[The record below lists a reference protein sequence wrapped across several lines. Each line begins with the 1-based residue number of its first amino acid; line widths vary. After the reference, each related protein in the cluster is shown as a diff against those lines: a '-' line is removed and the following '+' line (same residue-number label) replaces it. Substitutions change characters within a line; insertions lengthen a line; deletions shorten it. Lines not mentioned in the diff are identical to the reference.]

1 MALGNSL
8 GRADRFQFRSF
19 DSAASTGPR
28 TPGSASPRRARAIGQ
43 ADRATCVGSSPGSCE
58 KKNDPL
64 IAGPGDD
71 LGGTALTLAD
81 VMASVYR
88 SFPLIQQARYENMI
102 ASGERQSALGAW
114 DPTLQSWSLSQPL
127 GFYQNYRNGVQLA
140 RRTWWGGYLAS
151 GYRIG
156 RGEFQPWYKERETNE
171 AGELSLSWV
180 QPLLQGRAIDP
191 QRVALFQA
199 DLAVRMA
206 APIVQAQI
214 LEAALEAAKAYWEW
228 VQAGQVAKAQ
238 EELLRLADM
247 RVDQVQTL
255 VDEGEEKASAAIFN
269 EQLRA
274 ERRIKVLDARRKLQQ
289 AAIQLSLYLRD
300 DQGIPIVPADTWLP
314 WAFPAPGALPAED
327 LMEEVA
333 RALTQRPELALLDL
347 QTQEQRLDLQLANNQ
362 LLPELDFLVDG
373 SQDMGPAATSS
384 RDKGEFEMEAGVLAS
399 VPLPRNKARGKITS
413 TRGKLQQIAIK
424 RQFQMQKIE
433 VELRKARVA
442 LEVAKQRVDAAI
454 EAFDLAMRYL
464 ALEQR
469 SYAEGESN
477 LIDLNILETKAFEN
491 RLLLIDALQD
501 WYIALA
507 MLQNAMGID
516 PLDASMPVTVVTPQ
530 SPVPLVVPE
539 SINTPPRVNPP
550 ANNGTNP

>member
-1 MALGNSL
+1 
-8 GRADRFQFRSF
+8 
-19 DSAASTGPR
+19 
-28 TPGSASPRRARAIGQ
+28 
-43 ADRATCVGSSPGSCE
+43 
-58 KKNDPL
+58 
-64 IAGPGDD
+64 
-71 LGGTALTLAD
+71 
-81 VMASVYR
+81 
-88 SFPLIQQARYENMI
+88 
-102 ASGERQSALGAW
+102 
-114 DPTLQSWSLSQPL
+114 
-127 GFYQNYRNGVQLA
+127 
-140 RRTWWGGYLAS
+140 
-151 GYRIG
+151 
-156 RGEFQPWYKERETNE
+156 
-171 AGELSLSWV
+171 
-180 QPLLQGRAIDP
+180 
-191 QRVALFQA
+191 
-199 DLAVRMA
+199 
-206 APIVQAQI
+206 
-214 LEAALEAAKAYWEW
+214 
-228 VQAGQVAKAQ
+228 
-238 EELLRLADM
+238 
-247 RVDQVQTL
+247 
-255 VDEGEEKASAAIFN
+255 
-269 EQLRA
+269 
-274 ERRIKVLDARRKLQQ
+274 
-289 AAIQLSLYLRD
+289 
-300 DQGIPIVPADTWLP
+300 
-314 WAFPAPGALPAED
+314 
-327 LMEEVA
+327 MEEVA

>member
-1 MALGNSL
+1 
-8 GRADRFQFRSF
+8 
-19 DSAASTGPR
+19 
-28 TPGSASPRRARAIGQ
+28 
-43 ADRATCVGSSPGSCE
+43 
-58 KKNDPL
+58 
-64 IAGPGDD
+64 
-71 LGGTALTLAD
+71 
-81 VMASVYR
+81 
-88 SFPLIQQARYENMI
+88 
-102 ASGERQSALGAW
+102 
-114 DPTLQSWSLSQPL
+114 
-127 GFYQNYRNGVQLA
+127 
-140 RRTWWGGYLAS
+140 
-151 GYRIG
+151 
-156 RGEFQPWYKERETNE
+156 
-171 AGELSLSWV
+171 
-180 QPLLQGRAIDP
+180 
-191 QRVALFQA
+191 
-199 DLAVRMA
+199 
-206 APIVQAQI
+206 
-214 LEAALEAAKAYWEW
+214 
-228 VQAGQVAKAQ
+228 
-238 EELLRLADM
+238 
-247 RVDQVQTL
+247 VQTL

-274 ERRIKVLDARRKLQQ
+274 ERRLKVLDARRKLQQ
-289 AAIQLSLYLRD
+289 AAIQLSLFLRD
-300 DQGIPIVPADTWLP
+300 DQGIPIVPADAWLP
-314 WAFPAPGALPAED
+314 WAFPAPSALPAED
-327 LMEEVA
+327 VMEEVA

-347 QTQEQRLDLQLANNQ
+347 QAQEQRLDLQLANNQ

-442 LEVAKQRVDAAI
+442 LELAKQRVDAAI

-477 LIDLNILETKAFEN
+477 LIDLNILESKAFEN

-516 PLDASMPVTVVTPQ
+516 PLDASMPVTMVTPET
-530 SPVPLVVPE
+530 PVQQAPPE
-539 SINTPPRVNPP
+539 SIDTPPRVNSP
-550 ANNGTNP
+550 ANNGPNP